1 MNQTAHISLQLSI
14 NVKEQHSEAKN
25 KTDAP
30 VFPSA
35 PACQIY
41 QSAPVSPERPA
52 VSPARLPSF
61 QASRRL
67 SAAFPVPSCVPAV
80 PSGVSQQ
87 HLVAAGEGGS
97 KVTPNNPQAKKQQKP
112 NFPKRKDTN
121 KTKSMTYMPKKVSNP
136 DPDAATAN
144 TAEHPKR
151 PATQLTHRTTP
162 LIHNPTARNHRKS
175 PRKETSHPAR
185 NHAKPDKKSPTARKN
200 GRPSP
205 RQNERRRKTAAETD
219 QNKKGRPIRP
229 PFIICK
235 TSDLI

>member
-121 KTKSMTYMPKKVSNP
+121 KTKSMTYMPKKSAILTRMP
-136 DPDAATAN
+136 QPQTPQN
-144 TAEHPKR
+144 TQNAPQHNLPTEQPR
-151 PATQLTHRTTP
+151 LSTTP
-162 LIHNPTARNHRKS
+162 PPGITEN
-175 PRKETSHPAR
+175 HPAR
-185 NHAKPDKKSPTARKN
+185 KRVTPHGITPNQTKKAQQPERTAGQARVKMKDAAK
-200 GRPSP
+200 
-205 RQNERRRKTAAETD
+205 QRRKQTKT
-219 QNKKGRPIRP
+219 KKDGQSGRLSLSV
-229 PFIICK
+229 K
-235 TSDLI
+235 LQT